1 MPVISVTVAHKKETW
16 VVFLGTSLSRKYAIN
31 FECSRMDSEKPCPDM
46 AKEVEKHC
54 QTSDHFFLEFRWGKV
69 NTQANGHP
77 VLHPASQTCPWH
89 SPWDQLRL
97 HRPWLVRASE
107 VWGALGNGRWGPR
120 VLCYSRCES
129 RTNVPAFP
137 GSLWKMQTLLPHL
150 GHFVPESA
158 FYQDPQWFLYTL
170 WFEKHWY
177 RMLLCSICS

>member
-1 MPVISVTVAHKKETW
+1 MSLLPIKKKRGLYFLARACLESMQLILNAAGWIQRSPVLIWLRRSKSTVR
-16 VVFLGTSLSRKYAIN
+16 LLII
-31 FECSRMDSEKPCPDM
+31 
-46 AKEVEKHC
+46 
-54 QTSDHFFLEFRWGKV
+54 FFLEFRWGKV